1 MQQRK
6 SILGLSQLKPSSE
19 LKKKAIQNL
28 RLSQEHTNSVI
39 SQRNKIADLYLTKA
53 DANKPK

>member
-28 RLSQEHTNSVI
+28 RLSQEHTKSVMN
-39 SQRNKIADLYLTKA
+39 QRNKIADLYLTKA
-53 DANKPK
+53 N